1 MSFVRKAA
9 DRTAEL
15 VVRCASPGSKEWA
28 RAIESELNCI
38 ENDWRALAW
47 ALSGTRV
54 LFDTQ
59 PDPLRT
65 IAELD
70 ADVQKYADLRRHAM
84 NNGWLGRN
92 ALLFTPLLVALQAL
106 FEIVIGRHIFSNTVL
121 LLGLSLLAPMLYLR
135 TREPDVPNRDD
146 QAGLLRFYVNEL
158 SAASSNSMGFWMFVM
173 GALITSVGFE
183 LTAPPQWESVLPL
196 LLLPVL
202 IWLPVLAWL
211 LAKHRNNRR
220 RLAQIE
226 ALLDTIQ
233 D

>member
-1 MSFVRKAA
+1 
-9 DRTAEL
+9 
-15 VVRCASPGSKEWA
+15 
-28 RAIESELNCI
+28 
-38 ENDWRALAW
+38 
-47 ALSGTRV
+47 
-54 LFDTQ
+54 
-59 PDPLRT
+59 
-65 IAELD
+65 
-70 ADVQKYADLRRHAM
+70 
-84 NNGWLGRN
+84 
-92 ALLFTPLLVALQAL
+92 
-106 FEIVIGRHIFSNTVL
+106 
-121 LLGLSLLAPMLYLR
+121 LGLSLLAPMLYLR